1 MDDPEQSD
9 LEPAISES
17 PDAGEEFILL
27 LRAAKSGSQQAMSQ
41 LIRLSQP
48 YLMAIANAEMNSDIA
63 AKVGASDV
71 VQNSMLSA
79 QRCIG
84 DFNGESR
91 EELLAWLRGI
101 LLKDLKQTNRHYRA
115 AKRNVNLELPMPEES
130 VGNQASRFVDL
141 GDSPS
146 TAAALKEQE
155 KQLHRAI
162 ETLSEIEREV
172 IKLRNW
178 QRLSFVEIGQRTQRS
193 ADAARKLWSRA
204 IVRLQKE
211 MDRQDD

>member
-1 MDDPEQSD
+1 
-9 LEPAISES
+9 
-17 PDAGEEFILL
+17 
-27 LRAAKSGSQQAMSQ
+27 
-41 LIRLSQP
+41 
-48 YLMAIANAEMNSDIA
+48 
-63 AKVGASDV
+63 
-71 VQNSMLSA
+71 
-79 QRCIG
+79 
-84 DFNGESR
+84 
-91 EELLAWLRGI
+91 
-101 LLKDLKQTNRHYRA
+101 
-115 AKRNVNLELPMPEES
+115 MPEES